1 MKQKDLRNKDNYNRI
16 SKFISLV
23 LRHSPEIIGITL
35 DKNGWTD
42 TETLI
47 KKLYPKFGIDLGILK
62 EIVASDN
69 KQRYSFS
76 ADFTKI
82 RANQGHSVSVDL
94 ELLPQKPP
102 AILYHGTAQRF
113 VQSIYQKGI
122 QKQNRQYVH
131 LSKDLETAQ
140 KVGSRHGEVFVFQID
155 TCKML
160 SEGYLFY
167 LSENGVWLTDEV
179 PSRFLSSYDELIE

>member
-1 MKQKDLRNKDNYNRI
+1 MKKKELKNRENYKKI

-23 LRHSPEIIGITL
+23 LRHNPEVIGISL

-42 TETLI
+42 TGILI
-47 KKLYPKFGIDLGILK
+47 KKLSSKFDIDLNILK
-62 EIVASDN
+62 EIVASDD

-76 ADFTKI
+76 SDFTKI

-102 AILYHGTAQRF
+102 TILYHGTAQRF

-131 LSKDLETAQ
+131 LSKDVETAQ
-140 KVGSRHGEVFVFQID
+140 KVGNRHGEVFVFQID
-155 TCKML
+155 THKML

-179 PSRFLSSYDELIE
+179 PARFLSPYSKLVE

>member
-1 MKQKDLRNKDNYNRI
+1 MKVKDIKNKNNYNKI

-23 LRHSPEIIGITL
+23 LRHSPEVIGISL

-42 TETLI
+42 TEIFL
-47 KKLYPKFGIDLGILK
+47 KKIRPKYAIDINILK
-62 EIVASDN
+62 EIVATDG

-76 ADFTKI
+76 PDYTKI

-102 AILYHGTAQRF
+102 AVLYHGTAQRF
-113 VQSIYQKGI
+113 VGSIYKQGI

-140 KVGSRHGEVFVFQID
+140 KVGSRHGEVFIFQID
-155 TCKML
+155 TSKMAE
-160 SEGYLFY
+160 EGYLFY

-179 PSRFLSSYDELIE
+179 PTRFLSQYSENVD

>member
-1 MKQKDLRNKDNYNRI
+1 MKKKELKNRENYKKI

-23 LRHSPEIIGITL
+23 LRHSPEVIGISL

-42 TETLI
+42 TGILI
-47 KKLYPKFGIDLGILK
+47 KKLSSKFDIDLNILK
-62 EIVASDN
+62 EIVASDD

-76 ADFTKI
+76 SDFTKI

-102 AILYHGTAQRF
+102 VILYHGTAQRF

-131 LSKDLETAQ
+131 LSKDVETAQ

-155 TCKML
+155 THKML

-179 PSRFLSSYDELIE
+179 PVRFLNPYNKLVE

>member
-1 MKQKDLRNKDNYNRI
+1 MKKKELKNRENYKKI

-23 LRHSPEIIGITL
+23 LRHNPEVIGISL

-42 TETLI
+42 TGILI
-47 KKLYPKFGIDLGILK
+47 KKLSSKFDIDLNILK
-62 EIVASDN
+62 EIVASDD

-76 ADFTKI
+76 SDFTKI

-102 AILYHGTAQRF
+102 TILYHGTAQRF

-131 LSKDLETAQ
+131 LSKDVETAQ

-155 TCKML
+155 THKML

-179 PSRFLSSYDELIE
+179 PVRFLNPYNKLVE